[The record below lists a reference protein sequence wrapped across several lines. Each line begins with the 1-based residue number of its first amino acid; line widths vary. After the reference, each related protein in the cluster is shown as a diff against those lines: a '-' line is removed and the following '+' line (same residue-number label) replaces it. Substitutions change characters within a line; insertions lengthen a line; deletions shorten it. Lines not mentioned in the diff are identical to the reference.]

1 VRLELD
7 PVRVVSHQ
15 QVGALAVL
23 LPPPAVEEVEVVPPV
38 GLDRSLS
45 TLCHQPP
52 PLVRGRARVRVIA
65 VSFCPQRCF
74 NLDVSRPASRLLAFL
89 ELLQSRL
96 VVAGAGAAHTRRTR
110 QRGLGG
116 GPRWGAGAPLPPL
129 MLSDEEAAA
138 AVFGLV
144 MAEQR
149 GLSGAEGAL
158 T

>member
-38 GLDRSLS
+38 GLDRRLR

-74 NLDVSRPASRLLAFL
+74 NDGMSRPASRLLAFL

-96 VVAGAGAAHTRRTR
+96 V
-110 QRGLGG
+110 GG
-116 GPRWGAGAPLPPL
+116 GA
-129 MLSDEEAAA
+129 
-138 AVFGLV
+138 
-144 MAEQR
+144 
-149 GLSGAEGAL
+149 SGARELRGGGRAIL
-158 T
+158 RY